1 MNFPLLCKL
10 LSRITFLI
18 AVAMV
23 FSLPWAFP
31 AIGGSAEF
39 EYDGFF
45 GLLGSMALTILVSGL
60 LWCFG
65 RRAEGRLYRK
75 EAMAIVGLSWILATA
90 LGAMPY
96 LLSGTEMAPGR
107 VMQVWDACFESQS
120 GFSTTGATVLTDV
133 QMENGYALVPRSIL
147 FLAE

>member
-45 GLLGSMALTILVSGL
+45 GLLGSIS
-60 LWCFG
+60 
-65 RRAEGRLYRK
+65 RRNSAKIFEHSVRCPIYLAVRK
-75 EAMAIVGLSWILATA
+75 WHRVG
-90 LGAMPY
+90 
-96 LLSGTEMAPGR
+96 
-107 VMQVWDACFESQS
+107 
-120 GFSTTGATVLTDV
+120 
-133 QMENGYALVPRSIL
+133 
-147 FLAE
+147 

>member
-45 GLLGSMALTILVSGL
+45 GLLGSMATHYFSEWFALVLRSSCG
-60 LWCFG
+60 G
-65 RRAEGRLYRK
+65 
-75 EAMAIVGLSWILATA
+75 TA
-90 LGAMPY
+90 LP
-96 LLSGTEMAPGR
+96 
-107 VMQVWDACFESQS
+107 
-120 GFSTTGATVLTDV
+120 
-133 QMENGYALVPRSIL
+133 
-147 FLAE
+147 